1 MCDKRRCCFDCSE
14 GVAYALF
21 GDELHM
27 EDFEH
32 GAMTNNG
39 QHACVIAAVNTS
51 QFKIGDVLERRGQ
64 VGLCSYGEGVT
75 QPY

>member
-1 MCDKRRCCFDCSE
+1 
-14 GVAYALF
+14 
-21 GDELHM
+21 M

-51 QFKIGDVLERRGQ
+51 QFRIGDVLERRGH
-64 VGLCSYGEGVT
+64 VGLCSYGQGVT